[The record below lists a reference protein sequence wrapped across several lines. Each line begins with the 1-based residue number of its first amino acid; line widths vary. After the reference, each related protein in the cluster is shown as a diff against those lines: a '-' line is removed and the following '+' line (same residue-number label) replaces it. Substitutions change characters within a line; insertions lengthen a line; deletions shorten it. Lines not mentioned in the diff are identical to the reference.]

1 VLVVDRTEMGE
12 YGQLA
17 PLMPGTHQVVRL
29 GERSEVCMD
38 PMRIFS
44 GEARIR
50 YALGFLSLLSGA
62 SPTEP
67 QGAALAEAV
76 RRVAESP
83 RARLGDVVEE
93 LLAQGAEDTDALA
106 VGKKLRIFTRGG
118 LADVAFG
125 DGPAARLDAD
135 YLVFH
140 LPGLDLPDDESLRNE
155 HLSRQL
161 LPEQVFSVA
170 LLYLVAAAAR
180 YVAFTDRQRFAAIL
194 MDEAKVLTASP
205 QGRQLLHETVREGRR
220 HKAALW
226 WASQDPRD
234 LLDDRLADLMGSR
247 FVFRLAPGAAQAG
260 LRLVGMDPTESAIQ
274 LLEESNR
281 AEGQCLYRDIDGNVG
296 LVQILEAPFAEL
308 HEAFDTNPERARPA
322 SPAVDVDADLDDELE
337 ELDEDAAEAAVVSA
351 NGHRVLE
358 RERRS
363 R

>member
-1 VLVVDRTEMGE
+1 
-12 YGQLA
+12 
-17 PLMPGTHQVVRL
+17 
-29 GERSEVCMD
+29 
-38 PMRIFS
+38 MRIFD
-44 GEARIR
+44 GEARVR
-50 YALGFLSLLSGA
+50 YALGFLSLLSGT
-62 SPTEP
+62 SPTDP

-76 RRVAESP
+76 RRVAARP
-83 RARLGDVVEE
+83 DARLGDVVTD
-93 LLAQGAEDTDALA
+93 LLAEGAEDEDARA

-155 HLSRQL
+155 HLARQL

-180 YVAFTDRQRFAAIL
+180 YVAFTDRQRFASIL
-194 MDEAKVLTASP
+194 MDEAKILTASP
-205 QGRQLLHETVREGRR
+205 QGRQLLHETAREGRR

-234 LLDDRLADLMGSR
+234 LLDDRLAALMGSR
-247 FVFRLAPGAAQAG
+247 FVFRLDAGAAPAG
-260 LRLVGMDPTESAIQ
+260 LRLVDMDPTESAVQ
-274 LLEESNR
+274 LLAESNR
-281 AEGQCLYRDIDGNVG
+281 AEGQCLYRDIDGDVG
-296 LVQILEAPFAEL
+296 LVQILEAPFPEL
-308 HEAFDTNPERARPA
+308 HAAFDTNPERAAAPA
-322 SPAVDVDADLDDELE
+322 IEEMESLDGLGLSGIDDIDDIDDEF
-337 ELDEDAAEAAVVSA
+337 DDGDAEAAAVSG

-358 RERRS
+358 QERR